1 MEYVGIDLG
10 KKRSDICI
18 LDEEGRVSG
27 RLSVATPELPGWLQ
41 SRPPARMV
49 METSTQS
56 RLIEKCALEAGH
68 DVTVV
73 PGHVVRTLG
82 VGRRGLKTDKRDA
95 EVLAYA
101 AFRNPEL
108 PGVHRRSDEA
118 VEVQK
123 LLRMRSLCKGEQTKL
138 VNLVK
143 AELRALLL
151 KTPSSRSP
159 RFEELCRAQFAEAGV
174 PVSLPLE
181 LAFESLGEISEKLAR
196 LDEAIEEAG
205 PRDAIQR
212 LRTIPGVGPII
223 SATLWA
229 LIDNP
234 DRFRTA
240 QQVASYMG
248 LVPGEQSTGGQIRRT
263 GLIRAPKGLRP
274 LLIQGA
280 WTFMRTRPHD
290 PLVKWAL
297 RIAKRRGKKVAVC
310 ALARKMAVI
319 AWAILRTGRDYNP
332 MKAAAIPNEVP
343 LEEELANALRSSSPT
358 AAARPEPSST
368 ETPVQPTHG

>member
-18 LDEEGRVSG
+18 LSEEGSISE
-27 RLSVATPELPGWLQ
+27 RLSMATPQLPGWLQ

-56 RLIEKCALEAGH
+56 RLIQKCALEAGH

-108 PGVHRRSDEA
+108 PEVHRRSDEA
-118 VEVQK
+118 LEVQK
-123 LLRMRSLCKGEQTKL
+123 LLRMRSFYKEERTKL

-151 KTPSSRSP
+151 ETPSSRSP
-159 RFEELCRAQFAEAGV
+159 RFEELCRAQFAAAEV
-174 PVSLPLE
+174 PVPFQLE
-181 LAFESLGEISEKLAR
+181 LAFESLGEVSEKLAR
-196 LDEAIEEAG
+196 LDEVIEEAG
-205 PRDAIQR
+205 PRDAIRR

-229 LIDNP
+229 LIDDP
-234 DRFRTA
+234 GRFRNGEH
-240 QQVASYMG
+240 VASYMG

-297 RIAKRRGKKVAVC
+297 RIVKRRGKKVAVC

-319 AWAILRTGRDYNP
+319 AWALLRTGRDYNP

-343 LEEELANALRSSSPT
+343 LEEELTDALRSSGPIGP
-358 AAARPEPSST
+358 APDNPSST
-368 ETPVQPTHG
+368 ATVQPARR